1 MTIGSALKKGRGK
14 TSPWEKKISSE
25 TKSSPYLGIILK

>member
-1 MTIGSALKKGRGK
+1 MTIGNALKKEEEKHLLGR
-14 TSPWEKKISSE
+14 KKLSSE